1 VYEAKFTSD
10 AKQSIRALP
19 KNIRNSLRE
28 KLERIVC
35 VNPDTCAEELTGP
48 LTGFR
53 SYHSGDYRVI
63 YKVFHETQ
71 QIAIVGVGKK
81 DADHHAEIYKQLEN
95 LAAAGKLADSVLGN
109 LRMIRSN

>member
-1 VYEAKFTSD
+1 VFEAKFTSD
-10 AKQSIRALP
+10 AKQGIRALP

-28 KLERIVC
+28 KLETIVC
-35 VNPDTCAEELTGP
+35 VNPETCAEELTGP

-53 SYHSGDYRVI
+53 SYHCEDYRVI
-63 YKVFHETQ
+63 YKVFPATK
-71 QIAIVGVGKK
+71 QIAVVGVGKR

-95 LAAAGKLADSVLGN
+95 LAAAGKLADNVLGN